1 MCWTSILGQPTRKAC
16 VEVSRIKLNQTPGKI
31 AVNIIISHPFLYLM
45 LTMTLPRGYNYLC
58 LANVWL
64 YGGKAKTSRRMCTE
78 VLRAGVRQG
87 LLDGR

>member
-45 LTMTLPRGYNYLC
+45 LTMTLPRGYN
-58 LANVWL
+58 
-64 YGGKAKTSRRMCTE
+64 
-78 VLRAGVRQG
+78 
-87 LLDGR
+87 